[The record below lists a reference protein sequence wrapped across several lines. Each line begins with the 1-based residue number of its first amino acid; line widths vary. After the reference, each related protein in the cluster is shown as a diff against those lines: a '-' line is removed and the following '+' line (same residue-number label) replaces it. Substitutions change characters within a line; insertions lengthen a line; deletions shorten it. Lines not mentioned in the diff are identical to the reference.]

1 MEQCLVID
9 RSAVVGTHKII
20 KYRGSDKKISS
31 KVKFQNIAYSQ
42 AQIQLP
48 YLVCFLINHPATL
61 QDNPQGN
68 LKKKNEFKRGDSIIR
83 QIIN

>member
-42 AQIQLP
+42 AQIQVP

-61 QDNPQGN
+61 QDNPHSIF
-68 LKKKNEFKRGDSIIR
+68 LKIFNASMGIQS
-83 QIIN
+83 